1 MLKTGITNIAGDDI
15 VVRGRRLAE
24 DLVGKISFSDFIF
37 FHARGRM
44 PSDSESVLFGAL
56 LVNSMDHGINLPV
69 LTARLTYG
77 GAPDAIQ
84 GAIAA
89 GILGVGRVG
98 DGAIETVA
106 STLYGLAA
114 KVDGGATEEEAV
126 EAFINEK
133 IEKGGPIAG
142 LGHAYHKTGDPRVN
156 RLFELAEEHKVSG
169 RYIRLLKMIA
179 VSFSARK
186 GKSIPIN
193 GAGAVAALYC
203 ELEFPAPFAKAAT
216 IVALSAGVAGHLMEE
231 IRQPMAREIRNL
243 VAKNVVYT
251 E

>member
-1 MLKTGITNIAGDDI
+1 MLKTSITNIAGDDI
-15 VVRGRRLAE
+15 VVRGRSLAE

-37 FHARGRM
+37 LHARGRL
-44 PSDSESVLFGAL
+44 PSEAESVLFGAL

-69 LTARLTYG
+69 LSARLTYG

-106 STLYGLAA
+106 STLYELSA
-114 KVDGGATEEEAV
+114 KVEAGASEEEAV
-126 EAFINEK
+126 DEFISAMV
-133 IEKGGPIAG
+133 EKGGPIAG
-142 LGHAYHKTGDPRVN
+142 LGHAYHKTGDTRVD
-156 RLFELAEEHKVSG
+156 RLFELAEEQKVSG

-179 VSFSARK
+179 ERFSARK

-231 IRQPMAREIRNL
+231 ISQPMAREIRNL